1 MGNKISF
8 PPGEMVCAEGRTNH
22 YGYKHGNKNYKT
34 FANSLQ
40 TAGGTATGQDHT
52 QAKKKTADD
61 CMQSEGMEPAGNDLT
76 VEMSVS
82 LQQTDTGQG
91 NNDHENYSP
100 GQTVIAK
107 KEKVLVRGGEAYSG
121 AVQYKAQGYSNQPQI
136 NKLRLDK
143 I

>member
-1 MGNKISF
+1 
-8 PPGEMVCAEGRTNH
+8 
-22 YGYKHGNKNYKT
+22 
-34 FANSLQ
+34 
-40 TAGGTATGQDHT
+40 
-52 QAKKKTADD
+52 
-61 CMQSEGMEPAGNDLT
+61 MEPAGNDLT

-136 NKLRLDK
+136 NKLGLDK